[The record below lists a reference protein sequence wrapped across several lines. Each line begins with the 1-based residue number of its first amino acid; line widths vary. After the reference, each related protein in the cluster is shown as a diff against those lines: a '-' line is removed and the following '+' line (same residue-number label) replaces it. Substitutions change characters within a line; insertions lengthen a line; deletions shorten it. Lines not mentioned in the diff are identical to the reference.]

1 MTFLPVCEAKPKPA
15 EQKCGDEGGTS
26 ELRSELC
33 GSVSF
38 SSRLFALRPRGRLAR
53 TARAGLTG
61 FFDRG
66 VRVTEHGND
75 GRDRRFPF
83 PSSTMSNVQRVASQ
97 TRLEDAFDVNVEDL
111 QTLGTFIINTA
122 RDEDT
127 SDLSILIQSIG
138 TSCKYIANCVRK
150 LGLANGKLGGKAGTE
165 NVQGEEQMKLDLV
178 AHQVFARGLDRSGRC
193 TLMVSEEVEQLI
205 PCATSPH
212 GRYVCVFDPLD
223 GSSNID
229 CSVSIGSIFGIYKA
243 SERGV
248 RNDCDALQPG
258 KDMVAAGYAL
268 YGSACNLVLTI
279 GGCVYGF
286 TLDSSLGEF
295 VLTHPKIRVPRSGKI
310 YSINEG
316 AS

>member
-1 MTFLPVCEAKPKPA
+1 MTFLPVCEAKPA

-165 NVQGEEQMKLDLV
+165 TCR
-178 AHQVFARGLDRSGRC
+178 ARNR
-193 TLMVSEEVEQLI
+193 
-205 PCATSPH
+205 
-212 GRYVCVFDPLD
+212 
-223 GSSNID
+223 
-229 CSVSIGSIFGIYKA
+229 
-243 SERGV
+243 
-248 RNDCDALQPG
+248 
-258 KDMVAAGYAL
+258 
-268 YGSACNLVLTI
+268 
-279 GGCVYGF
+279 
-286 TLDSSLGEF
+286 
-295 VLTHPKIRVPRSGKI
+295 
-310 YSINEG
+310 
-316 AS
+316 